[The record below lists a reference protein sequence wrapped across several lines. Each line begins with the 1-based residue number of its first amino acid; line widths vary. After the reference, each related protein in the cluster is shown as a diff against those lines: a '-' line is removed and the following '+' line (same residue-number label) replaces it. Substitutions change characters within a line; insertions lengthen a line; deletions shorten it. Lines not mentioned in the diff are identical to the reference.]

1 MAEFVHKLS
10 ICDTLAQMQIGETMA
25 FAFSVVKGCSVRSA
39 ASTLGLEMDRR
50 YSVHANRDNR
60 TYEVTRHE

>member
-1 MAEFVHKLS
+1 MAEILHRIS
-10 ICDTLAQMQIGETMA
+10 IGDTLAQMQIGETIA